1 MNKGN
6 TREIEAFNYVK
17 DKFENEYDELY
28 DALYYY
34 MLTYLEDKKMDNYLF
49 KDEIENLIGIR
60 AHEDI
65 IEYIL
70 KS

>member
-60 AHEDI
+60 KHEDI